1 MNKVD
6 MNNPNNNHFIMAQI
20 KTIEEFL
27 NYPNIL
33 IDRLNI
39 QEQIAEDKA
48 KEELYK

>member
-1 MNKVD
+1 
-6 MNNPNNNHFIMAQI
+6 MAQI

-48 KEELYK
+48 KEELYKSN